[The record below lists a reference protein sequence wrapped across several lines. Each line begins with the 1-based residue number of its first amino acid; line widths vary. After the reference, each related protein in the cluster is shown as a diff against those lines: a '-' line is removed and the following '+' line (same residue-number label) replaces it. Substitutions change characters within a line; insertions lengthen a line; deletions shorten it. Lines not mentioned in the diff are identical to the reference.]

1 MKLFLLKHKLAHLD
15 SVDGKVKRVV
25 DDDIMGGGDGAL
37 AYVLR
42 HQEEV
47 VPIPLG
53 DCVVHNGAGGR
64 IVQLLTRL
72 EAWKKILV
80 LILFWLVT
88 GFSTQNSFLTAEYLS
103 SLGVGMIATTIWTWD

>member
-1 MKLFLLKHKLAHLD
+1 MNLSKLKYELAHLD

-47 VPIPLG
+47 VPVPLSDG
-53 DCVVHNGAGGR
+53 VVDDGAGWR
-64 IVQLLTRL
+64 IVQLLSGL
-72 EAWKKILV
+72 EEDPRV
-80 LILFWLVT
+80 DP
-88 GFSTQNSFLTAEYLS
+88 FLDHNE
-103 SLGVGMIATTIWTWD
+103 G

>member
-1 MKLFLLKHKLAHLD
+1 MK
-15 SVDGKVKRVV
+15 VEGVV
-25 DDDIMGGGDGAL
+25 DDNVVGGGDS
-37 AYVLR
+37 
-42 HQEEV
+42 
-47 VPIPLG
+47 
-53 DCVVHNGAGGR
+53 DCVVHNGAGWR